1 MFRASVK
8 RSPAE
13 PNVHLVFSRQLMET
27 QQCMMGL
34 MQIFGTLYFSTRALF
49 FYGASLGVCG
59 RRTGLRLLRMLGVGV
74 KVPEAAG
81 DAHAAPAGLSGE
93 PPQLLDQ
100 LWRHG
105 QLCGGGQVALHQLP
119 AAVQT
124 LSGAGESEQ
133 EAF

>member
-1 MFRASVK
+1 MHDGIDADGCLWHTF
-8 RSPAE
+8 
-13 PNVHLVFSRQLMET
+13 
-27 QQCMMGL
+27 
-34 MQIFGTLYFSTRALF
+34 YFSTRALF

-59 RRTGLRLLRMLGVGV
+59 RRSGLRLLRMLGVGV
-74 KVPEAAG
+74 KAPEAAD
-81 DAHAAPAGLSGE
+81 DARAAPAGLSGQ

>member
-1 MFRASVK
+1 
-8 RSPAE
+8 
-13 PNVHLVFSRQLMET
+13 
-27 QQCMMGL
+27 
-34 MQIFGTLYFSTRALF
+34 
-49 FYGASLGVCG
+49 
-59 RRTGLRLLRMLGVGV
+59 MLGVGV

-81 DAHAAPAGLSGE
+81 DARAAPAGLSGE

-100 LWRHG
+100 FWWHR